1 MDKHLISVN
10 IESGITD
17 NIMVRMI
24 LEDAMR
30 EVCEKAPK
38 QKEDCWLISNGYSIS
53 TSRYERKESNFQ
65 WIDTVLLDVDNKSS
79 DPNLLN
85 EFKDEYSKYEYWL
98 WETASSK
105 PECPK
110 FRVIFPL
117 DKHVEWINSPSKI
130 TKNAIKKHFGKYT
143 DDHAS
148 WYFSPVSGKLDT
160 VIHHSG
166 WEYPSSKL
174 LSEMDE
180 IKRSEE
186 KSLLDSHIRQS
197 LQSYRGGIRERNPDG
212 WRKFDTVKKCL
223 GGLIQGERD
232 ISLYLACRAMDLN
245 GYKDKIGEFLDE
257 VNCDPSIKNK
267 FRRQYR

>member
-10 IESGITD
+10 IEAGITD
-17 NIMVRMI
+17 NVMVRMI

-38 QKEDCWLISNGYSIS
+38 QKADCWLISNGYSIS
-53 TSRYERKESNFQ
+53 TSRYERKENNFQ

-85 EFKDEYSKYEYWL
+85 EFRDEYSNYEYWL

-130 TKNAIKKHFGKYT
+130 TKNAIKQHFGKYT
-143 DDHAS
+143 DDNAS

-160 VIHHSG
+160 VIHHIG
-166 WEYPSSKL
+166 HEYPSSKL

-180 IKRSEE
+180 IKHNMET
-186 KSLLDSHIRQS
+186 SLLASNIRQS

-212 WRKFDTVKKCL
+212 WRFIPCVKKCL
-223 GGLIQGERD
+223 DGLSEGERD
-232 ISLYLACRAMDLN
+232 KSLHAACWVMDKY
-245 GYKDKIGEFLDE
+245 GYKDKIPQFLDE
-257 VNCDPSIKNK
+257 VVCDRSVKAK
-267 FRRQYR
+267 FYRRFK